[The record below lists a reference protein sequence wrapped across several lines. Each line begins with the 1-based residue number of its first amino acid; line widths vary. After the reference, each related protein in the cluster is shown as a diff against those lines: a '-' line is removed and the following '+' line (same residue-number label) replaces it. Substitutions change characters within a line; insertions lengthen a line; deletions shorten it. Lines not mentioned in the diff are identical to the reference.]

1 MSEQLNLAFDRGLPV
16 AVSALAVKR
25 AVCRHL
31 REFGNDAARAG
42 FELRTHLEE
51 VATLEQVRQAA
62 REQARELKREAR
74 QQGRRMKGRATIA
87 YVCTTEGRRA
97 QRWIERLS
105 ERIGAR
111 ESGLCA

>member
-1 MSEQLNLAFDRGLPV
+1 MGEQLNLEFNRGLPV
-16 AVSALAVKR
+16 PISALAVKR

-31 REFGNDAARAG
+31 RAIANDAVRVG
-42 FELRTHLEE
+42 FELREHLEE
-51 VATLEQVRQAA
+51 VALLEQVRQAC
-62 REQARELKREAR
+62 RERARELKREAR
-74 QQGRRMKGRATIA
+74 QNGRRMKGRATIA

-105 ERIGAR
+105 ERIGTR